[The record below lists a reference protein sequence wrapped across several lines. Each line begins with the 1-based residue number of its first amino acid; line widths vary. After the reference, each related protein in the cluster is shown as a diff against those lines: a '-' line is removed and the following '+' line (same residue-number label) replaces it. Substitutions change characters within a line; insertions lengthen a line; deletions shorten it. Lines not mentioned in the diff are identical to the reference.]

1 MAAASFQPNLPFSV
15 DLSEN
20 NAFLLVYSAV
30 SQRRSTF
37 WKLFKNIKF
46 PSVGTQQGRIQGF
59 KEHKRIA
66 GVMIWGLLGL
76 VSPSHPRIRQWVL
89 LTLRHASHQSFC
101 FSHVS

>member
-46 PSVGTQQGRIQGF
+46 PSVGF